1 METNIL
7 REIFFDES
15 QHWDRFEK
23 KHGRKIR
30 PIVRKEVEKFRNC
43 GNPKNGFKLFV
54 CEGCH
59 DVRRVPYR
67 CKGRFCTTCSVGE
80 TEEWSRLLEHEVFQV
95 NHRHIIL
102 TIAEGL
108 RDVFLKHR
116 KLLKEFMDEGARFIR
131 EYFEK
136 KHKVN
141 PGIIV
146 GLHTFGSRINF
157 NPHLHLLVT
166 MGGMKQNGEWKTYD
180 FLPFEMLRK
189 QWQTIVLKL
198 IRRLLT
204 EEEKKEVQRL
214 LQKAYS
220 ANGEGFYVHA
230 PKQKGNIKAQ
240 LAYIGRYIRRPAI
253 ALGRI
258 EEYDGQFVTFR
269 YKDKTDGQEKTETVT
284 VEEFIARL
292 IRHIPDEQFK
302 TIRYYGVYARR
313 VKNLCKKVLSAW
325 QKTVKRWIVKA
336 KHVLRRRTW
345 REKMI
350 NYAGKDPMVCP
361 KCECYYEY
369 KGEAC
374 LKDGQLTVA
383 FAVCDLSRRCLERMI
398 EDLTGVKKEKGKE
411 KSQSITRQ
419 FPKETREERSR
430 QICLFDVS

>member
-7 REIFFDES
+7 REIFFDEN

-102 TIAEGL
+102 TIDEGL

-313 VKNLCKKVLSAW
+313 VKNLCKKV
-325 QKTVKRWIVKA
+325 
-336 KHVLRRRTW
+336 
-345 REKMI
+345 
-350 NYAGKDPMVCP
+350 
-361 KCECYYEY
+361 
-369 KGEAC
+369 
-374 LKDGQLTVA
+374 
-383 FAVCDLSRRCLERMI
+383 
-398 EDLTGVKKEKGKE
+398 
-411 KSQSITRQ
+411 
-419 FPKETREERSR
+419 
-430 QICLFDVS
+430 